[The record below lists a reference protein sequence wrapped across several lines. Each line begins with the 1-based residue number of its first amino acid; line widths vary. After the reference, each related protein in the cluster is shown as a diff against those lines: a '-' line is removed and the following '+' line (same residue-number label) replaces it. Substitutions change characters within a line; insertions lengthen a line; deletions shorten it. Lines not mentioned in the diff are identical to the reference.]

1 MGGDGGFKLIK
12 AAMGNTMYE
21 TECLV
26 MAGLSPMQGVQ
37 SVTSEAAKALGVDDE
52 VGTLEPGKQADVIA
66 VNGNPD
72 EDLNALWNVTDVML
86 AGKLVDR
93 GSTSPIAATRQ
104 HVPHSH
110 R

>member
-1 MGGDGGFKLIK
+1 MDVARDG
-12 AAMGNTMYE
+12 
-21 TECLV
+21 TESRV
-26 MAGLSPMQGVQ
+26 MAGLSPMQGEQ

-93 GSTSPIAATRQ
+93 GSTAPIAATRQ

-110 R
+110 K